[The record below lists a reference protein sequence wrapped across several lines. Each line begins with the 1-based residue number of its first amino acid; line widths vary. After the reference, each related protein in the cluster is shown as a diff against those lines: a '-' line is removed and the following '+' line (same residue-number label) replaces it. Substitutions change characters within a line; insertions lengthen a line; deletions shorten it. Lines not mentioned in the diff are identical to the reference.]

1 MLRARIWI
9 PHVRFEP
16 RAKSRREERLRWILR
31 CGPGIPVSV
40 LGGACAPSWG
50 ECASWRYP
58 CTSYPGTCDYQGTS
72 NSWRGLCDSTGKDR
86 PPHGGGGGAALNGMR
101 CGSGAAQVLA
111 SSAQAK
117 LNSSAVLR
125 VTKMPVRGHRRRG
138 VGMLNEQG
146 LGETQREIG
155 LCHRGRIEQCRARRR
170 RRHAL
175 MREGALVEVVV
186 VRKVTGKC
194 VRSVPEVVPNP

>member
-1 MLRARIWI
+1 MDPKFLHGASAPRGGTHARHTLGRATIQVLRIA
-9 PHVRFEP
+9 
-16 RAKSRREERLRWILR
+16 
-31 CGPGIPVSV
+31 
-40 LGGACAPSWG
+40 GGVFAVA
-50 ECASWRYP
+50 
-58 CTSYPGTCDYQGTS
+58 
-72 NSWRGLCDSTGKDR
+72 LGKDT
-86 PPHGGGGGAALNGMR
+86 PPRGGGGGAALNGMR

-175 MREGALVEVVV
+175 MREGALIEVAVV
-186 VRKVTGKC
+186 GKSEGDSKTVPTVSLVSRKL
-194 VRSVPEVVPNP
+194 PETKFAGIS

>member
-1 MLRARIWI
+1 MRLNGASA
-9 PHVRFEP
+9 P
-16 RAKSRREERLRWILR
+16 R
-31 CGPGIPVSV
+31 
-40 LGGACAPSWG
+40 GGAHARHTLG
-50 ECASWRYP
+50 RATTKVLRIA
-58 CTSYPGTCDYQGTS
+58 GGVFAVAL
-72 NSWRGLCDSTGKDR
+72 RKDR
-86 PPHGGGGGAALNGMR
+86 PPRGGGGAALNGMR

-155 LCHRGRIEQCRARRR
+155 LCHRGRIEQCGARRR
-170 RRHAL
+170 RHHAL
-175 MREGALVEVVV
+175 MREGALIEVAAVGKSEGDSKAV
-186 VRKVTGKC
+186 HTVSLVSRKL
-194 VRSVPEVVPNP
+194 PETKFAGIS

>member
-1 MLRARIWI
+1 MDPEFLQVFSGGPVRRHGASALRGGTHAR
-9 PHVRFEP
+9 RTLE
-16 RAKSRREERLRWILR
+16 RATIK
-31 CGPGIPVSV
+31 V
-40 LGGACAPSWG
+40 LGIAGGVFAVA
-50 ECASWRYP
+50 
-58 CTSYPGTCDYQGTS
+58 
-72 NSWRGLCDSTGKDR
+72 LGKDK
-86 PPHGGGGGAALNGMR
+86 PPRGGGGGAALNGMR
-101 CGSGAAQVLA
+101 CGSGAAQVVA

-138 VGMLNEQG
+138 VGMLNEQR

-175 MREGALVEVVV
+175 MREGALIEVPVV
-186 VRKVTGKC
+186 GK
-194 VRSVPEVVPNP
+194 SEDD